1 MGLGSGR
8 IPRLPHGTFRC
19 VAGGVSLEPVPLGQ
33 GPHFGGHP
41 GIFYP
46 NTPMQI
52 NDPERTRQAAP
63 ELRLDAP
70 GADDFTE
77 HPLSMNGE
85 APAGKS
91 VRNGKGAPAAPSFS
105 CSTSCPLSHVPQKA
119 WLHLFRVPFRKRHPV
134 IFWGLLILLLG
145 GIAAFMVSQATGLGS
160 ERIALVRVT
169 GPIMDIDAQLRW
181 IDKLGPMPGVKGVLV
196 RVDSPGGGAAASQ
209 ELYEALARLGKD
221 KPIAVS
227 MGSTAASGGLM
238 VSMAGKRVFANAS
251 TVTGSVGVRMDIP
264 QIRGLLDKLGMVWE
278 KYDPWQERY
287 DLALAYKTE
296 HGDLEIPSVYKTA
309 DGVWLG
315 SWVSRQRQALNSG
328 SSALSSERRKLLRTL
343 FKGERRP
350 SDPAADHGTVR
361 EANWER
367 NFRSAARYARKYKH
381 LLVPASYV
389 DSDGVRLGVWV
400 SNLRAARKNRPD
412 SYQVTPAH
420 IKKLNSIGMVWDARD
435 AKWGTAYQ
443 QAKAYY
449 KAHGNLH
456 AAANYKSDE
465 TGFCLGD
472 WLRRMREWDTAHDPK
487 LTPERRAMLDKIGM
501 EWSE

>member
-181 IDKLGPMPGVKGVLV
+181 IDKLGRMPGVKGVLV

-227 MGSTAASGGLM
+227 MGSTAVCQSLQCSASG
-238 VSMAGKRVFANAS
+238 VKSS
-251 TVTGSVGVRMDIP
+251 
-264 QIRGLLDKLGMVWE
+264 
-278 KYDPWQERY
+278 
-287 DLALAYKTE
+287 
-296 HGDLEIPSVYKTA
+296 
-309 DGVWLG
+309 LG
-315 SWVSRQRQALNSG
+315 SASRI
-328 SSALSSERRKLLRTL
+328 
-343 FKGERRP
+343 
-350 SDPAADHGTVR
+350 
-361 EANWER
+361 
-367 NFRSAARYARKYKH
+367 AR
-381 LLVPASYV
+381 
-389 DSDGVRLGVWV
+389 
-400 SNLRAARKNRPD
+400 
-412 SYQVTPAH
+412 
-420 IKKLNSIGMVWDARD
+420 
-435 AKWGTAYQ
+435 AK
-443 QAKAYY
+443 KAYCSPS
-449 KAHGNLH
+449 A
-456 AAANYKSDE
+456 SPP
-465 TGFCLGD
+465 
-472 WLRRMREWDTAHDPK
+472 R
-487 LTPERRAMLDKIGM
+487 
-501 EWSE
+501 

>member
-1 MGLGSGR
+1 M
-8 IPRLPHGTFRC
+8 
-19 VAGGVSLEPVPLGQ
+19 E
-33 GPHFGGHP
+33 
-41 GIFYP
+41 
-46 NTPMQI
+46 
-52 NDPERTRQAAP
+52 
-63 ELRLDAP
+63 EL
-70 GADDFTE
+70 
-77 HPLSMNGE
+77 
-85 APAGKS
+85 K
-91 VRNGKGAPAAPSFS
+91 
-105 CSTSCPLSHVPQKA
+105 
-119 WLHLFRVPFRKRHPV
+119 
-134 IFWGLLILLLG
+134 
-145 GIAAFMVSQATGLGS
+145 
-160 ERIALVRVT
+160 
-169 GPIMDIDAQLRW
+169 
-181 IDKLGPMPGVKGVLV
+181 
-196 RVDSPGGGAAASQ
+196 
-209 ELYEALARLGKD
+209 LYEGRPADCTGRLEKE
-221 KPIAVS
+221 
-227 MGSTAASGGLM
+227 
-238 VSMAGKRVFANAS
+238 
-251 TVTGSVGVRMDIP
+251 
-264 QIRGLLDKLGMVWE
+264 IRTYDLLDKLGMVWE

-389 DSDGVRLGVWV
+389 DSDGVRLGVWI

-412 SYQVTPAH
+412 SYQVTLAH

-472 WLRRMREWDTAHDPK
+472 WLRRMREWDTTHDPK